1 MRTRRNHELAGEGR
15 EWQEFDRQ
23 ARQWQLRQD
32 AVELAQETARERD
45 WDATLFY
52 DDDDQDDALPF
63 DDRDVQVFGPV
74 LPDTDMALGW
84 ATLFNMLIEAGVAL
98 PVPQAL
104 DDATLT
110 RTLAEVIH
118 SLETLRLFLQNTN
131 HLDDRALYTKLWCE
145 VLREEC
151 QILNPPDRTALW
163 LDMVDGDTDE
173 EIETYLQHYASPS
186 DRAAWARD
194 FPDESLPPHAKP
206 PYDRDRH
213 LPGATSATD
222 DPRV

>member
-15 EWQEFDRQ
+15 EWREFDRQ
-23 ARQWQLRQD
+23 ARQWQLRRD

-45 WDATLFY
+45 WESGLFC
-52 DDDDQDDALPF
+52 DDDRDDALPL
-63 DDRDVQVFGPV
+63 DERDIQVFGPV
-74 LPDTDMALGW
+74 LPGSETPFGW
-84 ATLFNMLIEAGVAL
+84 ATLFNLLIEAGVSL

-104 DDATLT
+104 DDAATA
-110 RTLAEVIH
+110 RTLAVLIGG
-118 SLETLRLFLQNTN
+118 LERLRIFLQNTN
-131 HLDDRALYTKLWCE
+131 HLDDRALYTKLWAE
-145 VLREEC
+145 VLREEW
-151 QILNPPDRTALW
+151 QIVNPPDRTTLW

-173 EIETYLQHYASPS
+173 EIETYLRCYASPA

-194 FPDESLPPHAKP
+194 FPDECLPPHAQP

-213 LPGATSATD
+213 LPGAASALD